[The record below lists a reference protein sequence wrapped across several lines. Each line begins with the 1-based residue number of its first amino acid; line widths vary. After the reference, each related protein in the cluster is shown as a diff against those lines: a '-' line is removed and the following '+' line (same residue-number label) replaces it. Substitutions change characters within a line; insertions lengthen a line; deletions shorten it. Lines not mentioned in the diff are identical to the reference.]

1 MDFHALSLGESFLL
15 DANTAH
21 ETDQEHNT
29 HISDFISNMQTYNM
43 EFDVERVNVFHF
55 LSSLSSSSILLLL
68 SNSKFCCVAHR
79 KTSMLFC
86 SRGW

>member
-1 MDFHALSLGESFLL
+1 
-15 DANTAH
+15 
-21 ETDQEHNT
+21 
-29 HISDFISNMQTYNM
+29 MQTYNM

-79 KTSMLFC
+79 KTSTLFC
-86 SRGW
+86 SRDW

>member
-1 MDFHALSLGESFLL
+1 MDCYALSLGESFFL
-15 DANTAH
+15 DADTAH

-29 HISDFISNMQTYNM
+29 HISDFLSNMQTYNM

>member
-1 MDFHALSLGESFLL
+1 
-15 DANTAH
+15 
-21 ETDQEHNT
+21 
-29 HISDFISNMQTYNM
+29 MQTYNM
-43 EFDVERVNVFHF
+43 EFDVERVSVFHF

-68 SNSKFCCVAHR
+68 SNFNFCCVAHR